1 MGTFKAAPA
10 AKGDPTRPA
19 TVGRSPSP
27 PPVSWLH
34 QVRVLWRKEMY
45 LEAAERT
52 RVRALVPF
60 ALLVVLMFS
69 LAVGPTPKLLSQ
81 LCGSFLWLAILF
93 TSVLCLG
100 ESMRA
105 ERDHGALEG
114 LRLAGV
120 HPSALFVAKAAANA
134 LFVSA
139 VGAFVLPVAI
149 AVFDAPLRMPVSFV
163 VAAVALGSM
172 ALSAPGTLF
181 AALASETRAREVLLP
196 LLSFPLLVPP
206 LIAAVRLT
214 AVALAGDPMDER
226 WAWLTVLALFNG
238 LYWPLCA
245 LLFERV
251 VEA

>member
-1 MGTFKAAPA
+1 MPSRCGDAAPCRVA
-10 AKGDPTRPA
+10 
-19 TVGRSPSP
+19 
-27 PPVSWLH
+27 SWPQQL
-34 QVRVLWRKEMY
+34 RVLLRKEF
-45 LEAAERT
+45 LFEAAERT

-69 LAVGPTPKLLSQ
+69 LAVGPNPKLLSQ
-81 LCGSFLWLAILF
+81 LSGSFLWLALLF
-93 TSVLCLG
+93 TTVLCLG

-105 ERDHGALEG
+105 ERADGALEA

-120 HPSALFVAKAAANA
+120 SPSALFVATAPANA
-134 LFVSA
+134 
-139 VGAFVLPVAI
+139 AFVGMVATLVTPVAI
-149 AVFDAPLRMPVSFV
+149 AVFDAPLRMPLAFL
-163 VAAVALGSM
+163 AAALGAGAL

-181 AALASETRAREVLLP
+181 AALSSESRARDILLP

-214 AVALAGDPMDER
+214 SIALAGDPMDER
-226 WAWLTVLALFNG
+226 WAWLAVLALFNA